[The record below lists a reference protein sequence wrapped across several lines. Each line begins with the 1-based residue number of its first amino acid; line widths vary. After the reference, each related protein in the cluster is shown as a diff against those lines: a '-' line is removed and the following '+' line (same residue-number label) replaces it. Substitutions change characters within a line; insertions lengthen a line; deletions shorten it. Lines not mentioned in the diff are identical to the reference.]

1 MRKLLLIG
9 LLALASN
16 LPVIVS
22 AQHTTIKEEIRQNI
36 RFSASN
42 YLAYPGPKQLWLTP
56 APNGKKPFYISH
68 YGRHGSR
75 YHNKPETYE
84 IPYQMMASADSAG
97 KLTPLGRD
105 VLVRLKQ
112 IRDDAHNKWGELTPL
127 GAKQQQQIAH
137 RMMERFPEVFKGK
150 TTIDAR
156 STTVTRCILSME
168 NFLMQLIR
176 ENPKLKIHH
185 NATHRDMYYLNQ
197 QDKHLFSQKMDSAT
211 KVRYDAFA
219 RSHEKND
226 RLMRSLFNDMNY
238 VKQHVDA
245 GKLNYY
251 LFKVASNIQSTDMRN
266 KLTLY
271 DLFTDEEVYRNWTK
285 ENAWW
290 YIAFGGSTINGG
302 TQPYTQRNL
311 LRKIILDADS
321 CIKLDKPGVQLRFGH
336 ETVVMPLTCLL
347 DLNGYGLATDQLES
361 LAKKQWANYKIFPM
375 ASNIQFVFYR
385 KDPGDTDVLFKVLLN
400 ENEATLPIGSAL
412 EPYYHW
418 KDFKEYYL
426 KKLDAYE
433 KE

>member
-9 LLALASN
+9 LLVLTSS
-16 LPVIVS
+16 LSIKVS
-22 AQHTTIKEEIRQNI
+22 GQHITIKDEIRQNI

-42 YLAYPGPKQLWLTP
+42 YLAYPGPRQLWLTP
-56 APNGKKPFYISH
+56 PPKDKKPFYISH

-75 YHNKPETYE
+75 YHNKRITYDN
-84 IPYQMMASADSAG
+84 PYQILASADSVG
-97 KLTPLGRD
+97 KLTQLGRD
-105 VLVRLKQ
+105 VLLRLKL

-137 RMMERFPEVFKGK
+137 RMMERFPSVFEGK
-150 TTIDAR
+150 ATIDAR
-156 STTVTRCILSME
+156 STTVARCILSME
-168 NFLMQLIR
+168 NFLMQLIC

-185 NATHRDMYYLNQ
+185 NATHRDVYYLNQ
-197 QDKHLFSQKMDSAT
+197 QDKHLFSLKMDSAT

-219 RSHEKND
+219 QSHEKNE
-226 RLMRSLFNDMNY
+226 RLMRSLFNDMQY
-238 VKQHVDA
+238 VEEHVDA

-271 DLFTDEEVYRNWTK
+271 DIFTDEEVYRNWMK

-290 YIAFGGSTINGG
+290 YVAFGGCTINGG

-311 LRKIILDADS
+311 LRKIIQDADS
-321 CIKLDKPGVQLRFGH
+321 CIMLPNPGVQLRFGH
-336 ETVVMPLTCLL
+336 ETVILPLVCLL
-347 DLNGYGLATDQLES
+347 NLNGYGLATDQLDM
-361 LAKKQWANYKIFPM
+361 LPKKSWANYKIFPM

-385 KDPGDTDVLFKVLLN
+385 KDPSDTDVLFKVLLN
-400 ENEATLPIGSAL
+400 ENEATLPLGSAL

-418 KDFKEYYL
+418 NEFKEYYL

-433 KE
+433 KK